1 MQSLN
6 VREWYMA
13 EYPTDQFGE
22 KIKKGV
28 TFSDVFNALL
38 SGKCVYK
45 LLLGKDVD
53 SVIRERVFTKL
64 AELKNVEY
72 YAIYDL
78 WLNA

>member
-13 EYPTDQFGE
+13 EYPTDQLGQML
-22 KIKKGV
+22 KKGV
-28 TFSDVFNALL
+28 TFADVFNALM
-38 SGKCVYK
+38 SGKNVYK
-45 LLLGKDVD
+45 LLLGKHGD